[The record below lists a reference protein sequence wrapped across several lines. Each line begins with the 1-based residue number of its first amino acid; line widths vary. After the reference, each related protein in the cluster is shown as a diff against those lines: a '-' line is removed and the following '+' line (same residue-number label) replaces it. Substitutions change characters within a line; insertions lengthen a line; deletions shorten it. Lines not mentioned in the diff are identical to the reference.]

1 MSLAQLFFM
10 KETFRE
16 RVRRWRQA
24 CFRYQSTSHVSRRS
38 SLDCPDVSRF
48 TFHASRFLL
57 EALEPRVLLSGTP
70 DLVVTDLQAPTSAA
84 VSSQMQVS
92 WTVTNQGSS
101 EAPADWYDS
110 LYLSQ
115 DQVFDG
121 SDTVVTY
128 EPISAQTPL
137 AAGASYTI
145 GPRPLTIPNV
155 AAGTWYLL
163 AVTDVFTQ
171 QSETDET
178 NNVRAS
184 GPITI
189 GAPVN
194 DAPAGTDATVTTN
207 EDTAKVFAAADFGF
221 SDASD
226 GNSLAAVK
234 ISSLPVLG
242 TLKYDGTAITAAQVT
257 AGFEVLVADLALNKL
272 TFAPAAN
279 ANGAG
284 YASFTFQ
291 VRDNGGTDNGGVDLD
306 QSANTLTIN
315 VTAVNDAPVLA
326 AIGHQTIDEQQPLTF
341 TATATD
347 ADLPANMLTFS
358 LANGASGTVPV
369 GAAIDALTGA
379 FTWTPTEAQGPGVFT
394 FDVVVSDGS
403 LTDFETITVTVGEVN
418 LAPVLAAIGSQ
429 TVNEGDTLTFTA
441 TAVDSDVPTQPL
453 TFSLSNAPVGA
464 TIHATTGVFTW
475 TPTKTQGLGVYLF
488 DVVVSDGAL
497 TDSQTITVTVNAVPV
512 LAAIGNQTVDELQ
525 PLTFTAT
532 ATDADLPANMLTFSL
547 ANGASGTVPV
557 GAAIDA
563 LTGAFTWTPTEAQGP
578 GVFTFDVV
586 VSDGTAT
593 DVETIHVTVNEVN
606 WRQTGRT

>member
-137 AAGASYTI
+137 AAGASYTIGPRPLTIPNVAAGTWYLLAVTDVFNFQGETDETNNVRASGPITIGPITIGAPDLVVTTVTAPSTAVVNGAMAVSWTVTNQGSSEAPADWYDSLYLSQDQVLDGSDTVVTYEPISAQTPLAVGASYTI

-394 FDVVVSDGS
+394 FDVVVSDG
-403 LTDFETITVTVGEVN
+403 
-418 LAPVLAAIGSQ
+418 
-429 TVNEGDTLTFTA
+429 
-441 TAVDSDVPTQPL
+441 
-453 TFSLSNAPVGA
+453 
-464 TIHATTGVFTW
+464 
-475 TPTKTQGLGVYLF
+475 
-488 DVVVSDGAL
+488 
-497 TDSQTITVTVNAVPV
+497 
-512 LAAIGNQTVDELQ
+512 
-525 PLTFTAT
+525 
-532 ATDADLPANMLTFSL
+532 
-547 ANGASGTVPV
+547 
-557 GAAIDA
+557 
-563 LTGAFTWTPTEAQGP
+563 
-578 GVFTFDVV
+578 
-586 VSDGTAT
+586 TAT